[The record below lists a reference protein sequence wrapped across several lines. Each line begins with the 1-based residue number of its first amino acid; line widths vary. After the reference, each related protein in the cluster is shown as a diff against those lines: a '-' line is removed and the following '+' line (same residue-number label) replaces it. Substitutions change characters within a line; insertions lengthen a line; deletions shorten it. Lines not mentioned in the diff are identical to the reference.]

1 MTPLDTIANI
11 LEPVKGAG
19 ELALQGQRRMD
30 FCERGYKGDGSVIT
44 GSDTEVER
52 YLLKRIS
59 GLYPQANLLAEETAR
74 LFDSSK
80 PFTFAIDPIDG
91 SDAFSQ
97 GMAGWCISVGVLD
110 AGLTPV
116 AGAVYAPR
124 LDLLFFADIGRGA
137 TLNGKQLEPTDPPD
151 DALEKTNLM
160 VSSRIHR
167 EIDLG
172 AFPGKIRN
180 IGSGA
185 LHFCFPL
192 LSPGILGAVQS
203 PIVHIWDICG
213 AHAVNRAAGYALE
226 FLAGGP
232 IDYAALTGGDPVDD
246 FVLSG
251 SMDGIETMRGCIAR
265 I

>member
-1 MTPLDTIANI
+1 MRIDSIANI
-11 LEPVKGAG
+11 LEHVKAAG
-19 ELALQGQRRMD
+19 ELALSGQRRMD
-30 FCERGYKGDGSVIT
+30 FFERNYKGDGSVIT

-52 YLLKRIS
+52 YLLKHI
-59 GLYPQANLLAEETAR
+59 GELYPRANLLAEEKVR
-74 LFDSSK
+74 LYDRAK
-80 PFTFAIDPIDG
+80 PFT
-91 SDAFSQ
+91 
-97 GMAGWCISVGVLD
+97 
-110 AGLTPV
+110 
-116 AGAVYAPR
+116 
-124 LDLLFFADIGRGA
+124 
-137 TLNGKQLEPTDPPD
+137 
-151 DALEKTNLM
+151 

-167 EIDLG
+167 EIDLR

-213 AHAVNRAAGYALE
+213 AHAINRAAGYSLE
-226 FLAGGP
+226 FLAGGD
-232 IDYAALTGGDPVDD
+232 IDYASLTDGDSVDD

-251 SMDGIETMRGCIAR
+251 SPEGIETIRGYITR